1 MVQAFIVH
9 DKKLRIMKVH
19 ILFYEQHVISMPYT
33 VYTILL
39 CRLFHYTSKASCT
52 HIDFLFFNFFLLF

>member
-19 ILFYEQHVISMPYT
+19 ILFYEQHVIKYAIHGIHHFALPSLPLYE
-33 VYTILL
+33 
-39 CRLFHYTSKASCT
+39 
-52 HIDFLFFNFFLLF
+52 